1 MSLKMN
7 SSFTYN
13 KRRRKSKCLHRTKDD
28 DDKVKTYYNHNQTD
42 REFNFEEDQFK
53 NDDNERIWSVKRNKH
68 STQYDNQTTN
78 NCTTSSTI
86 YSTLRRSR
94 PNHKPFYDCNVDS
107 LSLPMML
114 YQRQT
119 SLYWRNHNRF
129 RVNFITRGERERQVN
144 RKHSNQK
151 IISSSNNNNRKDG
164 KWNSPYA
171 SSFYNKRSQWNTF
184 LRRSLQFNQ
193 LNTPITDAI
202 LGLDRS
208 GSFLISIG
216 DNHNLSNRNQYIPN
230 DDNHSC
236 HDQYPL
242 LYLRFYG
249 VLMNLST

>member
-1 MSLKMN
+1 MN

-68 STQYDNQTTN
+68 SIQYDNQTTN

-86 YSTLRRSR
+86 YSKLRRSR

-144 RKHSNQK
+144 RKNSNQK
-151 IISSSNNNNRKDG
+151 IIISSSNN
-164 KWNSPYA
+164 PPH
-171 SSFYNKRSQWNTF
+171 NKQSGGIEYL
-184 LRRSLQFNQ
+184 LRRRMNKIWPSWPPLSRSIWDHFLHNQ
-193 LNTPITDAI
+193 HIINA
-202 LGLDRS
+202 S
-208 GSFLISIG
+208 
-216 DNHNLSNRNQYIPN
+216 
-230 DDNHSC
+230 
-236 HDQYPL
+236 
-242 LYLRFYG
+242 
-249 VLMNLST
+249 